1 MSQNHPMDDELT
13 PEELEQARRRRI
25 IRSVIVIVVV
35 VAMMA
40 TLLFPVIVR
49 IVQTPRTRDIVI
61 AIHAGDSWHR
71 MVP

>member
-1 MSQNHPMDDELT
+1 MEDELT

-25 IRSVIVIVVV
+25 MRSVIVIAVV
-35 VAMMA
+35 VAMVA

-49 IVQTPRTRDIVI
+49 IVRPPRARDIVI
-61 AIHAGDSWHR
+61 AIHAEASWHR